1 MKTKFL
7 NYSVNKLMLIG
18 FLFQVTNV
26 VGQITVTENGFI
38 YVSNDVLFTTEDI
51 ILADNSSKI
60 YLRNEAQL
68 LQKGIDNNNQG
79 IGQISVYQNNNV
91 HEYAYN
97 FWCSPV
103 GNTPNSVI
111 NNPFKVNQI
120 HDPLLNTS
128 NPIDSQPALFTTG
141 GQGLSTPLTIAKS
154 WLNIFQAGNSLSNW
168 SNVGDTGN
176 IPPGLG
182 FTMKGTSGSNSNQ
195 TYDFRGKPNN
205 GTISNTVLASQWTLI
220 GNPYPSALDA
230 LEFIHDSENVN
241 AITGTLYFWQQDLSV
256 LSHNIQDYVG
266 GYASY
271 TISQDGTIETFIPAP
286 FNTYNN
292 NGQIN
297 NNGNTLTN
305 LTTKKVKR
313 YLPIGQGFMVEGKT
327 GTTGIVK
334 TKNSHREYYK
344 ESNSES
350 EFFRTNQTVSN
361 IPSEYSRFRLNIDF
375 NNTYTRQLV
384 QTFHE
389 NATSG
394 FDYGLESKS
403 NNPLSNDANWLQQ
416 NIGLTSQASVFNENL
431 VLPLK
436 LNLSTNSLVR
446 FRVVAIE
453 NIASNQPIF
462 LYDALTGV
470 YYNLTTTMPEI
481 SLVAGIYQNRFDIRF
496 TSSALS
502 NNTNLEATNS
512 FLVTYQKNNEEI
524 VLLNHEKLYINS
536 LDLIDLSGKLIFS
549 NKINSNSGQFKIPVD
564 NIAKGVYIANIK
576 STNLVS
582 KIKLI
587 IY

>member
-1 MKTKFL
+1 
-7 NYSVNKLMLIG
+7 MLIG

-103 GNTPNSVI
+103 GNTTNSVI

>member
-1 MKTKFL
+1 
-7 NYSVNKLMLIG
+7 MLIG

-68 LQKGIDNNNQG
+68 IQKGIDNNNQG

-103 GNTPNSVI
+103 GNTTNSVI

-576 STNLVS
+576 STNLMS

>member
-1 MKTKFL
+1 
-7 NYSVNKLMLIG
+7 
-18 FLFQVTNV
+18 
-26 VGQITVTENGFI
+26 
-38 YVSNDVLFTTEDI
+38 
-51 ILADNSSKI
+51 
-60 YLRNEAQL
+60 
-68 LQKGIDNNNQG
+68 
-79 IGQISVYQNNNV
+79 
-91 HEYAYN
+91 
-97 FWCSPV
+97 
-103 GNTPNSVI
+103 
-111 NNPFKVNQI
+111 
-120 HDPLLNTS
+120 
-128 NPIDSQPALFTTG
+128 
-141 GQGLSTPLTIAKS
+141 
-154 WLNIFQAGNSLSNW
+154 
-168 SNVGDTGN
+168 
-176 IPPGLG
+176 
-182 FTMKGTSGSNSNQ
+182 
-195 TYDFRGKPNN
+195 
-205 GTISNTVLASQWTLI
+205 
-220 GNPYPSALDA
+220 
-230 LEFIHDSENVN
+230 
-241 AITGTLYFWQQDLSV
+241 
-256 LSHNIQDYVG
+256 
-266 GYASY
+266 
-271 TISQDGTIETFIPAP
+271 
-286 FNTYNN
+286 
-292 NGQIN
+292 
-297 NNGNTLTN
+297 
-305 LTTKKVKR
+305 
-313 YLPIGQGFMVEGKT
+313 
-327 GTTGIVK
+327 
-334 TKNSHREYYK
+334 
-344 ESNSES
+344 
-350 EFFRTNQTVSN
+350 
-361 IPSEYSRFRLNIDF
+361 LNIDL

>member
-1 MKTKFL
+1 MKRKFL

-18 FLFQVTNV
+18 FLFQVTNLM
-26 VGQITVTENGFI
+26 GQITVTENGFI

-68 LQKGIDNNNQG
+68 IQKGIDNNNQG

-103 GNTPNSVI
+103 GNTTNSVI

-361 IPSEYSRFRLNIDF
+361 IPSEYSRFRLNIDL

>member
-1 MKTKFL
+1 M
-7 NYSVNKLMLIG
+7 
-18 FLFQVTNV
+18 
-26 VGQITVTENGFI
+26 
-38 YVSNDVLFTTEDI
+38 
-51 ILADNSSKI
+51 IL
-60 YLRNEAQL
+60 EA
-68 LQKGIDNNNQG
+68 
-79 IGQISVYQNNNV
+79 
-91 HEYAYN
+91 
-97 FWCSPV
+97 
-103 GNTPNSVI
+103 
-111 NNPFKVNQI
+111 
-120 HDPLLNTS
+120 
-128 NPIDSQPALFTTG
+128 SQ
-141 GQGLSTPLTIAKS
+141 
-154 WLNIFQAGNSLSNW
+154 
-168 SNVGDTGN
+168 
-176 IPPGLG
+176 
-182 FTMKGTSGSNSNQ
+182 TM
-195 TYDFRGKPNN
+195 
-205 GTISNTVLASQWTLI
+205 ASQWTLI

-576 STNLVS
+576 STNLMS

>member
-103 GNTPNSVI
+103 GNTTNSVI

>member
-1 MKTKFL
+1 
-7 NYSVNKLMLIG
+7 MLIG

-103 GNTPNSVI
+103 GNTTNSVI

-576 STNLVS
+576 STNLMS

>member
-103 GNTPNSVI
+103 GNTTNSVI

-576 STNLVS
+576 STNLMS